1 MASAS
6 QQLQNTQ
13 AKKRQ
18 AKATS
23 EQIDYMVD
31 YFTQHP
37 HVATGKFK
45 SLHGHDD
52 LRGSWEQLVADLNQM
67 AKGGK
72 TKDVKSWK
80 STWRDNK
87 TAVSQKVAKI
97 RANRAATGNVGG
109 PPLKLTEREI
119 KILGIMGFDYV
130 EGVQCPD
137 AFPEEQA
144 KAMELLAE
152 GQEGILDDVPVV
164 ITTRDINDNTDLELI
179 INPGIT
185 EGGIN
190 EALIYEA
197 SSQVVNLE
205 IRESQDRELPTAE
218 SQVGES
224 QAGEMQ
230 ALESQ
235 ARESQATLSRTCSRT
250 QRSTYVPRGGRE
262 RLGTQ
267 LLNARE
273 DFATLAERQVTCME
287 MFAKA
292 MEKIA
297 ENERERNELLRT
309 LVDNERAR
317 EQTYLELTSII
328 KDCVKTL
335 RRE

>member
-1 MASAS
+1 
-6 QQLQNTQ
+6 
-13 AKKRQ
+13 
-18 AKATS
+18 
-23 EQIDYMVD
+23 
-31 YFTQHP
+31 
-37 HVATGKFK
+37 
-45 SLHGHDD
+45 
-52 LRGSWEQLVADLNQM
+52 
-67 AKGGK
+67 
-72 TKDVKSWK
+72 
-80 STWRDNK
+80 
-87 TAVSQKVAKI
+87 
-97 RANRAATGNVGG
+97 
-109 PPLKLTEREI
+109 
-119 KILGIMGFDYV
+119 MGFDYV
-130 EGVQCPD
+130 KGVQCPD

-144 KAMELLAE
+144 KAMELLAG
-152 GQEGILDDVPVV
+152 GQKGILDDVPVV
-164 ITTRDINDNTDLELI
+164 ITTRNINDNTDLELI

-190 EALIYEA
+190 VYEA

-205 IRESQDRELPTAE
+205 IKESQDRELPTAE

-250 QRSTYVPRGGRE
+250 QRSTYVPRGVSGAINTHFLVISVITYKSRE

-297 ENERERNELLRT
+297 ENEREQNELLRT

-335 RRE
+335 RRG